1 MPVIFIACP
10 KILKNQKCSCGFNE
24 ILAVNDLIDKV
35 DSSEVK
41 NTLGQGDSSFYNIN
55 SFSLD
60 SDKTNKGWFIL
71 KYIHFSSSSSFFS
84 MLLFNQLLTSRGL
97 CGSVSTMNDDIRSSP
112 SVKSCPLNTWARASF
127 VYTIGFGGKDIG
139 VAAFPSIILSAVFA
153 PIPWSSIFIV
163 MFYALLFSTGLFSFF
178 ATFNSTLFSLFLVYS
193 KA

>member
-10 KILKNQKCSCGFNE
+10 KILQNQKCCCGFNE

-41 NTLGQGDSSFYNIN
+41 NTQGQGDSSFYNIN

-71 KYIHFSSSSSFFS
+71 KYIFTHFSSSSWFFS

-97 CGSVSTMNDDIRSSP
+97 WGSVSTMNDDIRSSP
-112 SVKSCPLNTWARASF
+112 SVKSCPLNTWASASF

-163 MFYALLFSTGLFSFF
+163 LFYTLLFSTGLVSFF
-178 ATFNSTLFSLFLVYS
+178 TTFYSTLFSLFFV
-193 KA
+193 